1 MQRAIA
7 ASPQPEQAFLRKSS
21 GLVRSAGAADV
32 FFFNLG
38 LISVGIA
45 IALDQLFGPA
55 FYPGGSVAG
64 ASVVAAILM
73 IPIGL
78 TFYFWTVTYPRSG
91 GPYVYLS
98 RGAHPL
104 LGFAFSVTES
114 FILLFYGAVA
124 AAFVATMGLSPLFAI
139 LGYETG
145 SSALISVSANV
156 AGQWGIFTVGTVI
169 IVIGGLL
176 LISGMARYFT
186 VQRILLGLAIL
197 GTLVTIGVLL
207 SGSRSSFTNN
217 FDSYIGKPGSYQAV
231 IDAATKAGWTSS
243 PVAFGATLTLL
254 VWPLLPL
261 LGAIQSIGIGG
272 EIKRVTRSQILGI
285 FAALAVATVLLVAVA
300 LLSDR
305 VFGTDFQ
312 GAIAFNTLSGVSPAT
327 SITPWFTLLASLLA
341 NNPVIT
347 IIIAGTMCLWPF
359 FWVPLELAYVDRSM
373 LAWSLDRM
381 APEKLGYVSDRYHTP
396 VVAIVVCM
404 IVAIAFLAL
413 YAFTP
418 WFGTLSLIEAL
429 SIIWGACMLVG
440 ALMPYLKRDVWAKS
454 PAAKY
459 QIAGVPLITISG
471 LLGTAAFAYVIYLLW
486 NDTVAAGHTNLSVG
500 VQLGLF
506 AAGLVA
512 FLAVKYVRARR
523 GVDIAY
529 AFKEIPVE

>member
-1 MQRAIA
+1 MQRAA
-7 ASPQPEQAFLRKSS
+7 PGGTASEQAFLRKSS
-21 GLVRSAGAADV
+21 GLVRSAGATDV

-45 IALDQLFGPA
+45 IALDQLYGPA

-64 ASVVAAILM
+64 ASVLAALLM

-114 FILLFYGAVA
+114 LILLFYGAAA
-124 AAFVATMGLSPLFAI
+124 AAFVATMGLSPLLAI

-145 SSALISVSANV
+145 SSTLTDWSANV
-156 AGQWGIFTVGTVI
+156 AGHGGIFLVGSVI
-169 IVIGGLL
+169 IVLGGLL

-186 VQRILLGLAIL
+186 VQRILLGLAIV
-197 GTLVTIGVLL
+197 GTFVTVGVLL
-207 SGSRSSFTNN
+207 AGSRDTFKAH
-217 FDSYIGKPGSYQAV
+217 FDSYIGTAGSYQAV
-231 IDAATKAGWTSS
+231 IDAATKGGWTSA
-243 PVAFGATLTLL
+243 PVAFGATVTLL

-272 EIKRVTRSQILGI
+272 EIKRVSRSQIVGI
-285 FAALAVATVLLVAVA
+285 FVALGVATALMVTVA
-300 LLSDR
+300 LLSDQ
-305 VFGTDFQ
+305 VFGADFQ
-312 GAIAFNTLSGVSPAT
+312 GAVAYNAILGLTPSTPIL
-327 SITPWFTLLASLLA
+327 PWFTLLASLLA
-341 NNPVIT
+341 NNPLIT
-347 IIIAGTMCLWPF
+347 VIIAGTMCLWPF

-381 APEKLGYVSDRYHTP
+381 APERLGYVSDRYHTP
-396 VVAIVVCM
+396 VVAIVVC
-404 IVAIAFLAL
+404 IVVAIGFLAL
-413 YAFTP
+413 YSFTP

-429 SIIWGACMLVG
+429 SIIWGSCMLFG
-440 ALMPYLKRDVWAKS
+440 ALMPYLRRDVWAKS
-454 PAAKY
+454 PASRY
-459 QIAGVPLITISG
+459 QIAGIPLITITG

-486 NDTVAAGHTNLSVG
+486 NDPVAAGHTNLSLE

-506 AAGLVA
+506 AAGLIA
-512 FLAVKYVRARR
+512 YFAVKYVRARR
-523 GVDIAY
+523 GVDVSY

>member
-1 MQRAIA
+1 MQRAA
-7 ASPQPEQAFLRKSS
+7 TTTPAPEQAFLRKSS
-21 GLVRSAGAADV
+21 GLVRSAGATDV

-45 IALDQLFGPA
+45 IALDQLYGPA

-64 ASVVAAILM
+64 ASVLAAVLM

-114 FILLFYGAVA
+114 FILLFYGAAA
-124 AAFVATMGLSPLFAI
+124 AAFVATMGLSPLLAI

-145 SSALISVSANV
+145 SSTLTDWSANV
-156 AGQWGIFTVGTVI
+156 AGHGGIFVFGTVI
-169 IVIGGLL
+169 IVAGGLL

-186 VQRILLGLAIL
+186 VQRVLLGLAII

-207 SGSRSSFTNN
+207 AGSRGTFTAN
-217 FDSYIGKPGSYQAV
+217 FDSYMGKVGSYQAV
-231 IDAATKAGWTSS
+231 IDAATKAGWTSA
-243 PVAFGATLTLL
+243 PVAFGATVTLL

-272 EIKRVTRSQILGI
+272 EIKRVSRSQIVGI
-285 FAALAVATVLLVAVA
+285 FVALAVATLLMVAVA

-312 GAIAFNTLSGVSPAT
+312 GAIAFNSLSGISPST
-327 SITPWFTLLASLLA
+327 PITPWFTLLASLLA

-347 IIIAGTMCLWPF
+347 VIIAGTMCLWPF

-381 APEKLGYVSDRYHTP
+381 APERLGYVSDRYHTP

-404 IVAIAFLAL
+404 VVAVVFLAL

-429 SIIWGACMLVG
+429 SIIWGACMLFG
-440 ALMPYLKRDVWAKS
+440 ALMPYIHRDVWAKS
-454 PAAKY
+454 PASRY
-459 QIAGVPLITISG
+459 TVAGIPLITISG
-471 LLGTAAFAYVIYLLW
+471 LLGTVAFAYVIYLLW
-486 NDTVAAGHTNLSVG
+486 NDPIAAGHTNLSVL

-512 FLAVKYVRARR
+512 YFAVKYVRASR
-523 GVDIAY
+523 GVDVTY

>member
-1 MQRAIA
+1 MQRTATAGA
-7 ASPQPEQAFLRKSS
+7 APEQTFLRQSS
-21 GLVRSAGAADV
+21 GLVRSAGPTDV

-45 IALDQLFGPA
+45 IALDQLYGPA

-73 IPIGL
+73 LPIGL

-98 RGAHPL
+98 RGGHPL
-104 LGFAFSVTES
+104 LGFAFSITES
-114 FILLFYGAVA
+114 LILLFYGAA
-124 AAFVATMGLSPLFAI
+124 AASFVATMGLSPLLAI

-145 SSALISVSANV
+145 SSTLTDWSANV
-156 AGQWGIFTVGTVI
+156 AGHWGIFLVGTVI
-169 IVIGGLL
+169 VVLGGVL

-207 SGSRSSFTNN
+207 AGSHQTFTTN
-217 FDSYIGKPGSYQAV
+217 FDAYMGKAGSYQAV
-231 IDAATKAGWTSS
+231 IAAATKAGWTGA
-243 PVAFGATLTLL
+243 PVTFGATVPLL

-272 EIKRVTRSQILGI
+272 EIKRVTRSQITGM
-285 FAALAVATVLLVAVA
+285 FAALAVATLLMVAVA
-300 LLSDR
+300 MLSDK

-312 GAIAFNTLSGVSPAT
+312 GAVSYGFLSAVSPST
-327 SITPWFTLLASLLA
+327 PVTPWFTLLASLLA

-347 IIIAGTMCLWPF
+347 VIIAGTMCLWPF
-359 FWVPLELAYVDRSM
+359 FWVPLQLAYVDRSM

-396 VVAIVVCM
+396 VVAIVVC
-404 IVAIAFLAL
+404 IVVAVVFLAL

-440 ALMPYLKRDVWAKS
+440 ALMPYVHGDVWAKS
-454 PAAKY
+454 PASKY
-459 QIAGVPLITISG
+459 KVAGIPGITISG
-471 LLGTAAFAYVIYLLW
+471 LLGTAAFGYVIYLLW
-486 NDTVAAGHTNLSVG
+486 NDPIAAGHTNLSVL
-500 VQLGLF
+500 VQLALF
-506 AAGLVA
+506 AAGIVA
-512 FLAVKYVRARR
+512 YFVVRQVRASR
-523 GVDIAY
+523 GVDVTY

>member
-1 MQRAIA
+1 MQRAVPA
-7 ASPQPEQAFLRKSS
+7 GGATGEAFLRKSS
-21 GLVRSAGAADV
+21 GLVRSAGATDV

-45 IALDQLFGPA
+45 IALDQLYGPA

-64 ASVVAAILM
+64 ASVLAATLM
-73 IPIGL
+73 VPIGL

-114 FILLFYGAVA
+114 FILLFYGAAA
-124 AAFVATMGLSPLFAI
+124 AAFVATMGLSPLLAI

-145 SSALISVSANV
+145 SSTLTTLSANV
-156 AGQWGIFTVGTVI
+156 AGQWGIFLVGTVI
-169 IVIGGLL
+169 IVLGGAL

-197 GTLVTIGVLL
+197 GTLVTIGILAA
-207 SGSRSSFTNN
+207 GSRDTFTSN
-217 FDSYIGKPGSYQAV
+217 FDSYMGKHGSYQAA
-231 IDAATKAGWTSS
+231 IAGATKAGWTSGS
-243 PVAFGATLTLL
+243 ITFGATLALL

-272 EIKRVTRSQILGI
+272 EIKRVTRSQIIGI
-285 FAALAVATVLLVAVA
+285 FAALAVAVLLMVAVA
-300 LLSDR
+300 LLSDN

-312 GAIAFNTLSGVSPAT
+312 GAIAYNALSSVSPST
-327 SITPWFTLLASLLA
+327 PITPWFTLLASLLA
-341 NNPVIT
+341 NNPLVT
-347 IIIAGTMCLWPF
+347 VIIAGTMCLWPF

-381 APEKLGYVSDRYHTP
+381 APERLGYVSDRYHTP
-396 VVAIVVCM
+396 VVAIVVCVL
-404 IVAIAFLAL
+404 VAIVFLAL

-429 SIIWGACMLVG
+429 SIIWGACMLFG
-440 ALMPYLKRDVWAKS
+440 ALMPYIHRDVWAKS
-454 PAAKY
+454 PASRY
-459 QIAGVPLITISG
+459 TVAGVPLITISG

-486 NDTVAAGHTNLSVG
+486 NDAIAAGHTNLSVG

-506 AAGLVA
+506 AAGLLA
-512 FLAVKYVRARR
+512 YFAVKYVRASR
-523 GVDIAY
+523 GVDVAY

>member
-1 MQRAIA
+1 MQRAA
-7 ASPQPEQAFLRKSS
+7 AAGPAPEQAFLRRSS
-21 GLVRSAGAADV
+21 GLVRSAGATDV

-45 IALDQLFGPA
+45 IALDQLYGPA

-64 ASVVAAILM
+64 ASVVAALFM
-73 IPIGL
+73 VPIGL

-98 RGAHPL
+98 RAAHPL

-124 AAFVATMGLSPLFAI
+124 AAFVATMGLSPLLAI

-145 SSALISVSANV
+145 SSTLTSLSADV
-156 AGQWGIFTVGTVI
+156 AGQWGIFLVGAVI
-169 IVIGGLL
+169 IVLGGLL

-207 SGSRSSFTNN
+207 AGSRDVFTSN
-217 FDSYIGKPGSYQAV
+217 FDSYMGKPGSYQAV

-243 PVAFGATLTLL
+243 PVAFGATITLL

-272 EIKRVTRSQILGI
+272 EIKRVTRSQITGI

-305 VFGTDFQ
+305 VFGSDFQ

-327 SITPWFTLLASLLA
+327 PITPWFTLLASLLA
-341 NNPVIT
+341 NNPAIT
-347 IIIAGTMCLWPF
+347 IVIAGTMCIWPF

-381 APEKLGYVSDRYHTP
+381 APERLGYVSDRYHTP

-404 IVAIAFLAL
+404 VVGVAFLAL

-440 ALMPYLKRDVWAKS
+440 ALMPYIKPDVWAKS

-459 QIAGVPLITISG
+459 VVAGVPLITISG

-486 NDTVAAGHTNLSVG
+486 NDSVAAGHTNLSVG

-512 FLAVKYVRARR
+512 FLAVKYVRASR
-523 GVDIAY
+523 GVDINY

>member
-1 MQRAIA
+1 M
-7 ASPQPEQAFLRKSS
+7 
-21 GLVRSAGAADV
+21 
-32 FFFNLG
+32 
-38 LISVGIA
+38 
-45 IALDQLFGPA
+45 
-55 FYPGGSVAG
+55 
-64 ASVVAAILM
+64 
-73 IPIGL
+73 
-78 TFYFWTVTYPRSG
+78 
-91 GPYVYLS
+91 
-98 RGAHPL
+98 
-104 LGFAFSVTES
+104 
-114 FILLFYGAVA
+114 
-124 AAFVATMGLSPLFAI
+124 
-139 LGYETG
+139 
-145 SSALISVSANV
+145 
-156 AGQWGIFTVGTVI
+156 
-169 IVIGGLL
+169 
-176 LISGMARYFT
+176 
-186 VQRILLGLAIL
+186 
-197 GTLVTIGVLL
+197 
-207 SGSRSSFTNN
+207 
-217 FDSYIGKPGSYQAV
+217 
-231 IDAATKAGWTSS
+231 
-243 PVAFGATLTLL
+243 
-254 VWPLLPL
+254 
-261 LGAIQSIGIGG
+261 GG
-272 EIKRVTRSQILGI
+272 EIKRATRSQILGI

-500 VQLGLF
+500 VQLDGESGVRAFEKTVSDAGYYPFRTTVEQLNHEG
-506 AAGLVA
+506 AAGKDHVFKEQVIRRLQMWDELATGHLPIYVAPGNDDDMYVDDVLAQSRNFINAEAVEVELPGGDRLYSTGWTNRTPWHTPRELDEPELLERLERILAGMTDPHKAIFNFHVPPKDSGLDTCFEVNERLEVVSELGQPKLTSAGSSAVRDILTRLQPAASLHGHIHESRGMSRIGRTVA
-512 FLAVKYVRARR
+512 FNPGSEYTEGILR
-523 GVDIAY
+523 GVLLSLKGDQIERHQ
-529 AFKEIPVE
+529 FTSG

>member
-1 MQRAIA
+1 MQRAA
-7 ASPQPEQAFLRKSS
+7 PVGTASEQAFLRKSS
-21 GLVRSAGAADV
+21 GLVRSAGATDV

-45 IALDQLFGPA
+45 IALDQLYGPA
-55 FYPGGSVAG
+55 FYPGGNVAG
-64 ASVVAAILM
+64 ASVLAALLM

-114 FILLFYGAVA
+114 FILLFYGAAA
-124 AAFVATMGLSPLFAI
+124 AAFVATMGLSPLLAI

-145 SSALISVSANV
+145 SSALTDLSANV
-156 AGQWGIFTVGTVI
+156 AGHWGIFLVGSVI
-169 IVIGGLL
+169 IVLGGLL

-186 VQRILLGLAIL
+186 VQRVLLGLAII
-197 GTLVTIGVLL
+197 GTFVTVGVLL
-207 SGSRSSFTNN
+207 AGSRDTFKTH
-217 FDSYIGKPGSYQAV
+217 FDSYMAAPGSYQAV
-231 IDAATKAGWTSS
+231 IDAAKAGGWTSA
-243 PVAFGATLTLL
+243 PVTFGATLTLL

-272 EIKRVTRSQILGI
+272 EIKRVSRSQIIGI
-285 FAALAVATVLLVAVA
+285 FVALAVATLLMVTVA
-300 LLSDR
+300 LLSDQ
-305 VFGTDFQ
+305 VFGADFQ
-312 GAIAFNTLSGVSPAT
+312 GAVAYNAILGLTPSTPIL
-327 SITPWFTLLASLLA
+327 PWFTLLASLLA

-347 IIIAGTMCLWPF
+347 VIIAGTMCLWPF

-381 APEKLGYVSDRYHTP
+381 APERLGYVSDRYHTP

-404 IVAIAFLAL
+404 VVAIVFLAL
-413 YAFTP
+413 YSFTP

-429 SIIWGACMLVG
+429 SVIWGACMLFG
-440 ALMPYLKRDVWAKS
+440 ALMPYLRRDVWAKS
-454 PAAKY
+454 PASRY
-459 QIAGVPLITISG
+459 QVAGIPLITISG

-486 NDTVAAGHTNLSVG
+486 NDPVAAGHTNLSLE

-506 AAGLVA
+506 AAGLIA
-512 FLAVKYVRARR
+512 YFAVKYVRARR
-523 GVDIAY
+523 GVDVTY

>member
-1 MQRAIA
+1 MQRAVPAGA
-7 ASPQPEQAFLRKSS
+7 AAEQAFLRKSS
-21 GLVRSAGAADV
+21 GLVRSAGATDV

-45 IALDQLFGPA
+45 IALDQLYGPA

-64 ASVVAAILM
+64 ASVLAAILM
-73 IPIGL
+73 VPIGL

-114 FILLFYGAVA
+114 FILLFYGAAA
-124 AAFVATMGLSPLFAI
+124 AAFVATMGLSPLLAI

-145 SSALISVSANV
+145 SSTLTDLSANV
-156 AGQWGIFTVGTVI
+156 AGHWGIFLVGTVI
-169 IVIGGLL
+169 IVLGGLL

-186 VQRILLGLAIL
+186 VQRILLGLAVL

-207 SGSRSSFTNN
+207 AGSRETFTSN
-217 FDSYIGKPGSYQAV
+217 FDSYIGKQGSYQAV
-231 IDAATKAGWTSS
+231 IGAATKAGWTSA

-272 EIKRVTRSQILGI
+272 EIKRVSRSQILGI
-285 FAALAVATVLLVAVA
+285 FAALAVATVLLVTVA

-312 GAIAFNTLSGVSPAT
+312 GAIAFNALSGISPAT
-327 SITPWFTLLASLLA
+327 PITPWFTLLASLLA

-347 IIIAGTMCLWPF
+347 VIIAGTMCLWPF

-404 IVAIAFLAL
+404 VVAIVFLAL

-429 SIIWGACMLVG
+429 SIIWGACMLFG
-440 ALMPYLKRDVWAKS
+440 ALMPYIHRDVWAKS
-454 PAAKY
+454 PASRY
-459 QIAGVPLITISG
+459 TVAGIPLITISG
-471 LLGTAAFAYVIYLLW
+471 LLGTAGFAYVIYLLW
-486 NDTVAAGHTNLSVG
+486 NDSIAAGHTNLSVE

-512 FLAVKYVRARR
+512 YFAVKYVRARR
-523 GVDIAY
+523 GVDVTY

>member
-1 MQRAIA
+1 MQREVPAGA
-7 ASPQPEQAFLRKSS
+7 ASEEAFLRKSS
-21 GLVRSAGAADV
+21 GLVRSAGATDV

-64 ASVVAAILM
+64 ASVLAAILM

-98 RGAHPL
+98 RAAHPM
-104 LGFAFSVTES
+104 LGFAFSVTEG
-114 FILLFYGAVA
+114 FILLFYGAAA
-124 AAFVATMGLSPLFAI
+124 AAFVATMGLSPLLAI

-145 SSALISVSANV
+145 SSTLNDWSANV
-156 AGQWGIFTVGTVI
+156 AGHWGIFLVGTVI
-169 IVIGGLL
+169 IVLGGVL

-197 GTLVTIGVLL
+197 GTLVTIGILL
-207 SGSRSSFTNN
+207 AGSRDTFTSN
-217 FDSYIGKPGSYQAV
+217 FDAYMGKQGSYQAV
-231 IDAATKAGWTSS
+231 IDAATKAGWTSA

-272 EIKRVTRSQILGI
+272 EIKRVSRSQIIGI
-285 FAALAVATVLLVAVA
+285 FAALAVATLLLVAVA

-312 GAIAFNTLSGVSPAT
+312 GAIGFNALSAVSPST
-327 SITPWFTLLASLLA
+327 PITPWFTLLASLLA

-347 IIIAGTMCLWPF
+347 VIIAGTMCLWPF

-396 VVAIVVCM
+396 VVAIVVC
-404 IVAIAFLAL
+404 IVVAVVFLAF
-413 YAFTP
+413 YSFTP

-429 SIIWGACMLVG
+429 SIIWGTCMLVG
-440 ALMPYLKRDVWAKS
+440 ALMPYIRRDVWAKS
-454 PAAKY
+454 PASKY
-459 QIAGVPLITISG
+459 QVAGIPLITISG

-486 NDTVAAGHTNLSVG
+486 NDPIAAGHTNNSLE
-500 VQLGLF
+500 VQAGLF
-506 AAGLVA
+506 AAGLLA
-512 FLAVKYVRARR
+512 YFAVKYIRASR
-523 GVDIAY
+523 GVDVTY